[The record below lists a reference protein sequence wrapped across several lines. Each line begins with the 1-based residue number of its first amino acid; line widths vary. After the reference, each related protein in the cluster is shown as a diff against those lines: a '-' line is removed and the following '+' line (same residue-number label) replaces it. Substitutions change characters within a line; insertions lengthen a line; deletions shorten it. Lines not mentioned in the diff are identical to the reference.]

1 MVGKPEGKRSLGR
14 PRRRW
19 DDNIKI
25 NLQEVGC
32 WGMDRIELAEVMDRW
47 RVLVKAV
54 LKLRIPLNAEN
65 FLTGRKTVSFSRWT
79 LLHGVSIL
87 PADILSSAYNQFKI
101 DD

>member
-1 MVGKPEGKRSLGR
+1 LVGKPEGKRSLGR
-14 PRRRW
+14 PSSRW

-25 NLQEVGC
+25 NLKRVECG
-32 WGMDRIELAEVMDRW
+32 GMDWTELSQDTDSW

-54 LKLRIPLNAEN
+54 IKLRVPLNAEN

-87 PADILSSAYNQFKI
+87 PAEILSSAYNQCKI
-101 DD
+101 NH